1 MTTTRAV
8 IFDLDGCLVD
18 SETLALEALAAEM
31 RALGIADATWRELR
45 EDFLGVTLP
54 VVCRYVAGRLGR
66 PCPSDYAENFYRRL
80 YAAYAVGLP
89 VIDGVIGLLDRLQT
103 AGLALGIATGGSVE
117 RMQRSL
123 ECTGLSEYFTGRAFS
138 ADEVARGKPAPDLVL
153 HVARKI
159 GTAPEDCAVVDDSPH
174 GILGA
179 VAAEMRAIGFVGGS
193 HLDGI
198 RDWQAERLRNA
209 GAEVVV
215 WNAWELYDAICGPM
229 ERRDDRGAASAPER
243 SDPAKS

>member
-1 MTTTRAV
+1 MMTTLAV

-31 RALGIADATWRELR
+31 RALGIADATWTDLR

-54 VVCRYVAGRLGR
+54 VVCSYVAGRLGR

-80 YAAYAVGLP
+80 YAAYSLGLP
-89 VIDGVIGLLDRLQT
+89 IIDGVVELLDRLRA
-103 AGLALGIATGGSVE
+103 AGLALGIATGGSVD

-123 ECTGLSEYFTGRAFS
+123 KSTGLKDYFIGHAFS
-138 ADEVARGKPAPDLVL
+138 ADQVARGKPAPDLVL
-153 HVARKI
+153 YVAHKL
-159 GTAPEDCAVVDDSPH
+159 GVAPEDCVVVEDSPH

-179 VAAEMRAIGFVGGS
+179 VTAGMRAIGFVGGS

-198 RDWQAERLRNA
+198 REWQAERLRGA

-215 WNAWELYDAICGPM
+215 SHARDLYDAICG
-229 ERRDDRGAASAPER
+229 RLSTRGGRGAE
-243 SDPAKS
+243 PAQP

>member
-1 MTTTRAV
+1 MTTTLAV

-54 VVCRYVAGRLGR
+54 VVCRYVTGRLGR
-66 PCPSDYAENFYRRL
+66 PCPPDYAENFYRRL

-89 VIDGVIGLLDRLQT
+89 IIDGVIGLLDRLRA
-103 AGLALGIATGGSVE
+103 AGLALGIATGGSVD

-123 ECTGLSEYFTGRAFS
+123 RRTGLEEYFAGRAFS
-138 ADEVARGKPAPDLVL
+138 ADQVARGKPAPDLVL
-153 HVARKI
+153 HVARQLAV
-159 GTAPEDCAVVDDSPH
+159 APKDCVVVEDSPH

-179 VAAEMRAIGFVGGS
+179 VAAGMRAIGFVGGS
-193 HLDGI
+193 HLEGI
-198 RDWQAERLRNA
+198 RERQADRLRYA
-209 GAEVVV
+209 GAEVVLSH
-215 WNAWELYDAICGPM
+215 AGDLYDAICIPV
-229 ERRDDRGAASAPER
+229 EPAFDQRR
-243 SDPAKS
+243 